1 MLPESIKKIK
11 KILCFEY
18 KALPGELCFKSQIT
32 KLQLPC
38 KVKGELKKGMN
49 EREQHTCIN
58 ESKKKPIKCMAYLCH
73 LLDFS

>member
-58 ESKKKPIKCMAYLCH
+58 ESKKNIKCMAYLCH